1 VRALLEEG
9 LSLSREREALL
20 AGLRARAEEALSRG
34 EEAPA
39 DAAALLAPL
48 VREGLL
54 RQLRDP
60 YFHARLSAA
69 EHGGDDDDDRLH
81 KWEAFRC
88 TQSTVLL
95 AVGARGREESRGCS
109 YAARTSAAAGQGG
122 RAQGGADSRD
132 SGAALDGMGADAA
145 CYALPTALL
154 PGTSWSDIV
163 AAVDHEEGRA
173 MHKAPLATADKRLH
187 GKGTLGIF
195 VVDHFGRIFC
205 ADKVRGVCHHS
216 SLSRGHAVKFAGSLR
231 VEAGRVAVITPH
243 SGHYVPSQQDYDDVL
258 ADWAARGLDLSQTE
272 VRGLVKEK
280 NNLGR
285 TGSRQTGAV

>member
-1 VRALLEEG
+1 M
-9 LSLSREREALL
+9 
-20 AGLRARAEEALSRG
+20 
-34 EEAPA
+34 
-39 DAAALLAPL
+39 
-48 VREGLL
+48 
-54 RQLRDP
+54 
-60 YFHARLSAA
+60 
-69 EHGGDDDDDRLH
+69 
-81 KWEAFRC
+81 
-88 TQSTVLL
+88 LL

-173 MHKAPLATADKRLH
+173 MHKAPLATADKRLR

-205 ADKVRGVCHHS
+205 ADKVALALARPPPRPPAHRHQPPPPCAMQVRGVCHHS

-280 NNLGR
+280 NILGR

>member
-1 VRALLEEG
+1 
-9 LSLSREREALL
+9 
-20 AGLRARAEEALSRG
+20 
-34 EEAPA
+34 
-39 DAAALLAPL
+39 
-48 VREGLL
+48 
-54 RQLRDP
+54 
-60 YFHARLSAA
+60 
-69 EHGGDDDDDRLH
+69 
-81 KWEAFRC
+81 
-88 TQSTVLL
+88 
-95 AVGARGREESRGCS
+95 
-109 YAARTSAAAGQGG
+109 
-122 RAQGGADSRD
+122 
-132 SGAALDGMGADAA
+132 MGADAA